1 MKKNPFKE
9 IIVWLI
15 ICAGLFIF
23 SSFVY
28 IIGSNKGGFFK
39 PSVIYKTLL
48 EESSG
53 IHVGTKISIHGKNT
67 GNVVKTTLLPDG
79 KVEVRFT
86 VRKDHI
92 FSLTEA
98 SVTELKNSGALGDR
112 FINITTPDLSAK
124 QLKKGALIPHQESS
138 SLLSV
143 LTGDGGDTKQS
154 VQNIIKEVRDL
165 LENINSKGVS
175 GFLSKSHQ
183 EDLTQILKSMKNI
196 LKKVDSGKGTLGAL
210 VNDRSLYNRLL
221 VLLGQRPKNN
231 YIQELSRKSQKS
243 GK

>member
-1 MKKNPFKE
+1 MKKNLLKE

-23 SSFVY
+23 ASFVY

-39 PSVIYKTLL
+39 PAVIYKTTLS
-48 EESSG
+48 ESSG

-79 KVEVRFT
+79 KVEVLFT

-92 FSLTEA
+92 FSLTES

-124 QLKKGALIPHQESS
+124 QLKKGALIPHQKSS

-143 LTGDGGDTKQS
+143 LTGNGGDAKQS
-154 VQNIIKEVRDL
+154 VQSIIKEVKAL
-165 LENINSKGVS
+165 LENINT
-175 GFLSKSHQ
+175 GFLAKNHQ
-183 EDLTQILKSMKNI
+183 KDLTQILESLKNI
-196 LKKVDSGKGTLGAL
+196 LKKVESGEGPLGAL
-210 VNDRSLYNRLL
+210 VNDPSLYNRLL

-243 GK
+243 GKQ